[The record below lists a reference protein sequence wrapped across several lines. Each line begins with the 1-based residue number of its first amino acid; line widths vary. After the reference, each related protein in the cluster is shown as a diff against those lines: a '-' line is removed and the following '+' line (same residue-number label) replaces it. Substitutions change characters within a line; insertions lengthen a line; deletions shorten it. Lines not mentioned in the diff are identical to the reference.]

1 MTKLK
6 VCGMRNKE
14 NIQSLLEV
22 QPDYMGFIFYEK
34 SPRFVGEELDADFL
48 NSFPRSVKK
57 VGVFVNAHPDFIL
70 KNVKKYNLELV
81 QLHGNETPETCK
93 GLRSRGLTIIKAFS
107 IDNNFN
113 FSRLNNYKSYC
124 DYFLFDTKGQ
134 SYGGTGQ
141 AFNWDILKNYDNE
154 KPFFLSGG
162 ISPVHV
168 EMLTELK
175 GMNMHAVDI
184 NSLFETEP
192 GNKDVEKVKKFAK
205 QFRQAF
211 QVPHM

>member
-14 NIQSLLEV
+14 NIQSLLDV

-34 SPRFVGEELDADFL
+34 SPRFVGEELDAEL
-48 NSFPRSVKK
+48 LKSLPRNVKK

-70 KNVKKYNLELV
+70 RNVKKYSLDLV
-81 QLHGNETPETCK
+81 QLHGNETPEVCR

-107 IDNNFN
+107 IGKDFN
-113 FSRLNNYKSYC
+113 FARVNNYKSYC
-124 DYFLFDTKGQ
+124 DYFLFDTKGD

-141 AFNWDILKNYDNE
+141 AFNWEILKNYDNE

-168 EMLTELK
+168 EMIAELK
-175 GMNMHAVDI
+175 GLNIHAVDI
-184 NSLFETEP
+184 NSMFEEAP
-192 GNKDVEKVKKFAK
+192 GLKNI
-205 QFRQAF
+205 
-211 QVPHM
+211 

>member
-22 QPDYMGFIFYEK
+22 QPDYVGFIFYEK

-48 NSFPRSVKK
+48 LSFPKSIKK
-57 VGVFVNAHPDFIL
+57 VGVFVNAHPDFIF

-81 QLHGNETPETCK
+81 QLHGTETPEVCR
-93 GLRSRGLTIIKAFS
+93 GLRSRGLSIIKAFA

-113 FSRLNNYKSYC
+113 FARLNNYKSFC
-124 DYFLFDTKGQ
+124 DYFLFDTKSE

-168 EMLTELK
+168 EMITEMK

-184 NSLFETEP
+184 NSLFENEP
-192 GNKDVEKVKKFAK
+192 GSKDVEKIKVFAK
-205 QFRQAF
+205 QLRQAF
-211 QVPHM
+211 QVPHV